1 MRSCA
6 LYHPPTRLTSVEE
19 LEAALKAVVNVE
31 VTQSESG
38 PGAFSIHSATI
49 GDCFIYGGSGNRA
62 MVLSGQRSTAFW
74 TLTPITSRSAHGRYR
89 GQALENGDLLFLNP
103 GGEIFQ
109 QTYGEHHQQAVSISA
124 SLAERIISSEHAMT
138 PQSVMHRWGRKKTPP
153 ASRQI
158 DQLLTRLL
166 SERTSPWAASEKSDK
181 DLAGYII
188 ATALSGGAPLPLRS
202 SLANRRRIVS
212 QAEDL
217 IRSRLHQPPCIT
229 ELCEL
234 TYSSRRL
241 LFYAFHEL
249 LGRSPITHARILR
262 LHAARQNIKTSTH
275 KTTIQVIAA
284 ELGFS
289 HAGQFAMDYF
299 RLFGESPSQT
309 RR

>member
-1 MRSCA
+1 M
-6 LYHPPTRLTSVEE
+6 YHPPTRLTSVEE

-38 PGAFSIHSATI
+38 RGTFSIHSATI

-109 QTYGEHHQQAVSISA
+109 QTHGGHHQQAVSISVP
-124 SLAERIISSEHAMT
+124 LAERIIGSEHAMT
-138 PQSVMHRWGRKKTPP
+138 PESVMQHWARQKAPS
-153 ASRQI
+153 ASQQL
-158 DQLLTRLL
+158 DQLLTQLL
-166 SERTSPWAASEKSDK
+166 SERTSPWAGRENSDQN
-181 DLAGYII
+181 LAGYII
-188 ATALSGGAPLPLRS
+188 ATALSGGAPRPLRS

-217 IRSRLHQPPCIT
+217 IRSRLHQPPSVT
-229 ELCEL
+229 ELCEG

-262 LHAARQNIKTSTH
+262 LHAARQKIKTSTH
-275 KTTIQVIAA
+275 KTTIQIIAA

-289 HAGQFAMDYF
+289 HAGQFAIDYF

>member
-1 MRSCA
+1 M
-6 LYHPPTRLTSVEE
+6 YHPPTRLTSVEE

-38 PGAFSIHSATI
+38 RGTFSIHSATI

-109 QTYGEHHQQAVSISA
+109 QTHGGHHQQAVSISVP
-124 SLAERIISSEHAMT
+124 LAERIIGSEHPMT
-138 PQSVMHRWGRKKTPP
+138 PESVMQHWARQKAPS
-153 ASRQI
+153 ASQQL

-166 SERTSPWAASEKSDK
+166 SERTSR
-181 DLAGYII
+181 LAGRENSDQNLASYII

-217 IRSRLHQPPCIT
+217 IRSRLHQPPSVT
-229 ELCEL
+229 ELCEV

-262 LHAARQNIKTSTH
+262 LHAARQKIKTSTH
-275 KTTIQVIAA
+275 KTTIQIIAA

-289 HAGQFAMDYF
+289 HAGQFAIDYF